1 MISNI
6 SLQQVRRDMISE
18 LLEGNI
24 GVEVISEML
33 GCGTDIV
40 KRLKEGRDKL
50 KKNKN
55 KVRHVRTP

>member
-1 MISNI
+1 
-6 SLQQVRRDMISE
+6 MISE

-40 KRLKEGRDKL
+40 NRLKEGRDKL